1 MDANK
6 ALDAILNAEEAKRT
20 YHNIREIT
28 GHKKDKIPLTQ
39 IQVMG
44 PENPD
49 EKVFLTTKTEMETA
63 IIQRNQR
70 HARQSLCLL

>member
-6 ALDAILNAEEAKRT
+6 SLNVILNADESKHT
-20 YHNIREIT
+20 YQNIREIT

-39 IQVMG
+39 IQVMD

-49 EKVFLTTKTEMETA
+49 KKVILTTKPEMETA
-63 IIQRNQR
+63 IIQ
-70 HARQSLCLL
+70 